1 MRLPSPARSTHAVEM
16 ANKARKDAA
25 RAKALQAAVEAMA
38 RHGPRR
44 VGSGTAARV
53 RRRTSSKSS
62 KGKGAEQEPRAWPSR
77 VVQRSEL

>member
-44 VGSGTAARV
+44 VGSGAAARA
-53 RRRTSSKSS
+53 RRASSKSS
-62 KGKGAEQEPRAWPSR
+62 KGKGAEQEPRVWPSR